1 MPEPVLKARPDG
13 LIESQQAVVLPIM
26 APRLQGE
33 LSAKGSADL
42 ALWGEGDLGRLRFS
56 GLDGPYV
63 YGPNSLSTASGAVHV
78 AQEAPV
84 MVICGVTYRGFTPAK
99 HCASWDRT
107 AHPKSYVKRENCLL
121 YTSDAADE

>member
-1 MPEPVLKARPDG
+1 MPEPVLTARSDG
-13 LIESQQAVVLPIM
+13 LVESEQAVVLPIM

-42 ALWGEGDLGRLRFS
+42 ALWGEGDLGRLRFTS
-56 GLDGPYV
+56 LDGPYV
-63 YGPNSLSTASGAVHV
+63 YGPNSLSTATSAVHV

-84 MVICGVTYRGFTPAK
+84 MVICGATYRGFTPAK

-107 AHPKSYVKRENCLL
+107 AHPKSYVKREKGRRRIDLPW
-121 YTSDAADE
+121 A